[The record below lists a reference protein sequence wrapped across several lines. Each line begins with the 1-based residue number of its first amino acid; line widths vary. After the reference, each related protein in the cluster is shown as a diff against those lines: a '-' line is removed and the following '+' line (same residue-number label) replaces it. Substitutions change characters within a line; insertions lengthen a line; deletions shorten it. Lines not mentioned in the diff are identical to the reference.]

1 MSRRFIAAAL
11 ALAATLTTPAHDAG
25 AVVYSRVGDL
35 VEIAQTSPLSFRGR
49 VTAIAHRSV
58 AVNGLSRRQ
67 PYTEITFSVLSG
79 FAGGLRAG
87 QTFVLRQMG
96 GRSAENPD
104 LVQMIPGFPEF
115 RVGVEYVVFTNDAKH
130 PMEGARWGSAGVLRV
145 AREADGTELV
155 LDAHHRPLVSDG
167 LGGMLPVRDLRCAAF
182 ADAERAC
189 TGIVSEAP
197 PRRRGPRRGR
207 AAGRRC
213 VAGPPRNEGRLR
225 CVRPRRRA
233 PPGAGG
239 SGADEQRQ
247 PRGLRRRPASP
258 PRPPRALTPTGLSF
272 THPYARHFSS
282 PGEFHVYAS
291 SHGRRGGP
299 ALCAFDLRPCL

>member
-11 ALAATLTTPAHDAG
+11 ALAATLTTPANDAG

-197 PRRRGPRRGR
+197 HDAEAPDEGGLQ
-207 AAGRRC
+207 AAG
-213 VAGPPRNEGRLR
+213 VSPDHLATKGDFDAF
-225 CVRPRRRA
+225 VRDAVRRRA
-233 PPGAGG
+233 PVGPALTNNA
-239 SGADEQRQ
+239 SRAAFEDA
-247 PRGLRRRPASP
+247 LRRRLARPA
-258 PRPPRALTPTGLSF
+258 R
-272 THPYARHFSS
+272 
-282 PGEFHVYAS
+282 
-291 SHGRRGGP
+291 
-299 ALCAFDLRPCL
+299 